1 MSDSFEDWLN
11 RHPDLRRRYDLFSRV
26 GSESERGMAVL
37 VAAEL
42 DRILEVVLKSYLAP
56 GKARDALF
64 SGGTPPLGAFS
75 AKINAARALHLIR
88 EVEYELLHL
97 IRKIRNEFAHN
108 PDAAFTDERISSWL
122 GAIPKREEPSWLGAI
137 PESEAEPPEP
147 KSNFTQRS
155 VELITELEAD
165 AVHAANG
172 RVYEESFSTFYRRG
186 CDRDAPPFG
195 SAEEAAAAYKAGK
208 S

>member
-1 MSDSFEDWLN
+1 MAEKGLTKVEMAARMKTAAASSTGCLIRRLQSDFEDWLN
-11 RHPDLRRRYDLFSRV
+11 RHPDLRRRYDLFSKV

-42 DRILEVVLKSYLAP
+42 DRILEVVLKSY
-56 GKARDALF
+56 
-64 SGGTPPLGAFS
+64 
-75 AKINAARALHLIR
+75 
-88 EVEYELLHL
+88 
-97 IRKIRNEFAHN
+97 
-108 PDAAFTDERISSWL
+108 DAAFTDERISSWL

-137 PESEAEPPEP
+137 PESEAEPLEP

-155 VELITELEAD
+155 VELITALEAD

-172 RVYEESFSTFYRRG
+172 RVYEESFSTAYRRG
-186 CDRDAPPFG
+186 CDPDAPPFN
-195 SAEEAAAAYKAGK
+195 SAAEAATAYKAER